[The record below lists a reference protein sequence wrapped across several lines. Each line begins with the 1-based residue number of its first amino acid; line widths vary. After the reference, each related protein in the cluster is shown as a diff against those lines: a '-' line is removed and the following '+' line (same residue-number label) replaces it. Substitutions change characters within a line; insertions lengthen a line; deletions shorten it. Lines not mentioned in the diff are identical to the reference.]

1 MLISCASSPWIVGCP
16 TPSSTS
22 PLLPF
27 HLLGIS
33 LALLLGLLLGLALL
47 LARVSGGGLL
57 QNLENLLVLNLL
69 VRLVLLQ
76 VQGRG
81 RTQLGDA
88 VLGDGNGGEVSGN
101 LGVVLVANQLVLT
114 EDVTA
119 DTLDD
124 ARLGI
129 TLILKLSQAEGES
142 SELLLDLGEDLARGR
157 SLEAVGLVG
166 TAVEGG
172 SLVDT
177 LDLARTQ
184 TDTNLD
190 TPDLADLGGTV
201 ALGALGGGEDNLLAS
216 LNLVAV
222 KQPRGGALDEVH
234 IVGLGDLLQK
244 AGDLGLGRGLL
255 GGSLGLLLIG
265 SLGQE
270 ARGDHESQEQ
280 LIDVVVGQDQIGG
293 AASDGLSGLV
303 LGGSDDSVANDGAE
317 AIDLGTELD
326 LDGLSLLDLD
336 TGLSLVGGKGSIGSD
351 VGRGGDRGGVGEA
364 LVDLLA
370 SVDLGNLLL
379 DQLITLLA
387 NVDNLGAG
395 DDQL

>member
-1 MLISCASSPWIVGCP
+1 MSASGASQW
-16 TPSSTS
+16 
-22 PLLPF
+22 PF
-27 HLLGIS
+27 
-33 LALLLGLLLGLALL
+33 GLYRFKKIL
-47 LARVSGGGLL
+47 
-57 QNLENLLVLNLL
+57 
-69 VRLVLLQ
+69 
-76 VQGRG
+76 
-81 RTQLGDA
+81 TK
-88 VLGDGNGGEVSGN
+88 GGEVSGN
-101 LGVVLVANQLVLT
+101 LGIVLVANQLVLA

-129 TLILKLSQAEGES
+129 TLILKLSQAKGES

-177 LDLARTQ
+177 LDLAGSQ
-184 TDTNLD
+184 TDTDLD

-201 ALGALGGGEDNLLAS
+201 ALGALGGGEDNLLAA
-216 LNLVAV
+216 LDLVAV

-234 IVGLGDLLQK
+234 LVGLGDLLQK

-255 GGSLGLLLIG
+255 GGSLGLLLVG
-265 SLGQE
+265 SLSQE
-270 ARGDHESQEQ
+270 ARGDHKSQEQ
-280 LIDVVVGQDQIGG
+280 LIDVVVGQDQISG

-317 AIDLGTELD
+317 AIDLSTELD

-336 TGLSLVGGKGSIGSD
+336 TGLSLVGGKGSVGSD

-364 LVDLLA
+364 
-370 SVDLGNLLL
+370 
-379 DQLITLLA
+379 
-387 NVDNLGAG
+387 
-395 DDQL
+395 